1 MEKRIINKVI
11 GDPDESGKRS
21 VFITFNVSDV
31 IDDKEVSI
39 NHTIEYYDEPLLI
52 EFDKE
57 NPEERMCLALAI
69 TKGFLSDQRKI
80 QDLLIKQANGQ

>member
-1 MEKRIINKVI
+1 MEKKIINKVI
-11 GDPDESGKRS
+11 GDPDKSGKRS

-31 IDDKEVSI
+31 INDKEVSI

-57 NPEERMCLALAI
+57 NAKERMYFTHTI
-69 TKGFLSDQRKI
+69 TKGFLADKTKI
-80 QDLLIKQANGQ
+80 QDLLIKQTNGQ